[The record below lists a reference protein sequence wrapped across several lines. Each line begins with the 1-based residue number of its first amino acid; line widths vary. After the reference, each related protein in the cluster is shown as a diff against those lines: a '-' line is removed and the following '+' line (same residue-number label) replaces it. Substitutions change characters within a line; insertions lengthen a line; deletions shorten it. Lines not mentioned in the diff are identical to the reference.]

1 MKREKM
7 TPKELVKELKKGA
20 TMILDDEETR
30 LNRIGAEIMGYKAK
44 GRVWT
49 TNNGPVYA
57 ISQDI
62 NQSPYFPVW
71 SPATDL
77 NHTAM
82 VGQELIKIGWRFD
95 IILEKCC
102 AVEGTKY
109 ISFSVGRL
117 KAYGAADTEPLAR
130 ARAYEKVWKAEKGE

>member
-20 TMILDDEETR
+20 TIILEDEETR
-30 LNRIGAEIMGYKAK
+30 LKRIGAEIMGWKRY
-44 GRVWT
+44 GR
-49 TNNGPVYA
+49 G
-57 ISQDI
+57 
-62 NQSPYFPVW
+62 W

-82 VGQELIKIGWRFD
+82 VGQELIKIGWRFN

-117 KAYGAADTEPLAR
+117 KAYGAAETEPLAR